1 MYKLLMVV
9 ISHSY
14 EAPLILFK
22 LMTYGNPFSSHCSL
36 GNESMTI

>member
-1 MYKLLMVV
+1 MYKLPGVD

-22 LMTYGNPFSSHCSL
+22 LMAYGNPFGFLCSL